1 MPDQKVMSQIDHHNV
16 ITTGPSGE
24 IIPEID
30 NRTSYDRM
38 RSPLKEGDE
47 TSVLPIIKSRLGM
60 IDADATP
67 HDAQVTKSY
76 ATNPVQNPNYK
87 ESKDIFEQK
96 FTKEIDR

>member
-1 MPDQKVMSQIDHHNV
+1 M
-16 ITTGPSGE
+16 
-24 IIPEID
+24 
-30 NRTSYDRM
+30 
-38 RSPLKEGDE
+38 
-47 TSVLPIIKSRLGM
+47 LPIIKSRLGM

-96 FTKEIDR
+96 FKKEIDRQLSPRPATGEEINPEIGKYDSKISQDQTLIIYVSYRPER